1 MEPGIV
7 RWEFGKVVSLEAG
20 ELVFSWGPKE
30 PENLKHRPTAIFDVT
45 KFNTVGKEN
54 FLIETAKEITSVWG
68 SPFSEPPRGY
78 PILDLLLRREPVMVD
93 SKPLIQPDPE
103 DYLPALIDAASRMHR
118 SAIAV
123 QGPPGTGKTYLASR
137 LIKQL
142 VESGKRVAVGTNS
155 HAAVENLLDECI
167 TADMQPLQV
176 LKVLNTGTPDDYKW
190 TAYKS
195 ASTLANALRH
205 GGGGLVMG
213 GTSFGL
219 CNKDVREHHFDYLII
234 DEAAQYSLVDLIA
247 ASGIADNIILFGD
260 PQQLAQ
266 VVQAVHPGGV
276 ENSALGH
283 FIGDHDIL
291 PDGFGY
297 FVEVT
302 RRMHPNL
309 TEAVSWLSYEGRLR
323 SIEKT
328 KLNVIPD
335 VEPGLHPIQLDHTG
349 NSTHSP
355 EEVKEVIRLVGK
367 HIADVGPEEII
378 IVAPY
383 NNQVN
388 AIRKALD
395 QAGFEEVRVGTVDKF
410 QGQEGMVVIVSLAC
424 SSADDAPRG
433 LDFLLDRN
441 RLNVAISRG
450 KSVCYLIHSEHLL
463 SASFRSI
470 EDVKSVSRLAGV
482 GLQAHFLLR

>member
-1 MEPGIV
+1 
-7 RWEFGKVVSLEAG
+7 
-20 ELVFSWGPKE
+20 
-30 PENLKHRPTAIFDVT
+30 
-45 KFNTVGKEN
+45 
-54 FLIETAKEITSVWG
+54 
-68 SPFSEPPRGY
+68 
-78 PILDLLLRREPVMVD
+78 
-93 SKPLIQPDPE
+93 
-103 DYLPALIDAASRMHR
+103 
-118 SAIAV
+118 
-123 QGPPGTGKTYLASR
+123 
-137 LIKQL
+137 
-142 VESGKRVAVGTNS
+142 
-155 HAAVENLLDECI
+155 
-167 TADMQPLQV
+167 
-176 LKVLNTGTPDDYKW
+176 
-190 TAYKS
+190 
-195 ASTLANALRH
+195 
-205 GGGGLVMG
+205 
-213 GTSFGL
+213 L
-219 CNKDVREHHFDYLII
+219 CNRKVREHHFDYLII

-395 QAGFEEVRVGTVDKF
+395 QAGFVEVRVGTVDKF

-450 KSVCYLIHSEHLL
+450 KSVCYLIHSKHLL

-470 EDVKSVSRLAGV
+470 EDVKSVSRLAGLT
-482 GLQAHFLLR
+482 GLTTAS

>member
-1 MEPGIV
+1 
-7 RWEFGKVVSLEAG
+7 
-20 ELVFSWGPKE
+20 
-30 PENLKHRPTAIFDVT
+30 
-45 KFNTVGKEN
+45 
-54 FLIETAKEITSVWG
+54 
-68 SPFSEPPRGY
+68 
-78 PILDLLLRREPVMVD
+78 
-93 SKPLIQPDPE
+93 
-103 DYLPALIDAASRMHR
+103 
-118 SAIAV
+118 
-123 QGPPGTGKTYLASR
+123 
-137 LIKQL
+137 LIKHL
-142 VESGKRVAVGTNS
+142 VEKGKRVAEGTNS
-155 HAAVENLLDECI
+155 HAAVENLLDECM
-167 TADMQPLQV
+167 ADLMEPSQV
-176 LKVLNTGTPDDYKW
+176 IKALNSGEPEDYKW
-190 TAYKS
+190 TALKDRDGS
-195 ASTLANALRH
+195 VVSRALKANP
-205 GGGGLVMG
+205 GGLAMG
-213 GTSFGL
+213 GTSFAL
-219 CNKDVREHHFDYLII
+219 CNKKVREQHFNYLII
-234 DEAAQYSLVDLIA
+234 DEAAQYSLVDLIS
-247 ASGIADNIILFGD
+247 ASGIADNIILFVD

-266 VVQAVHPGGV
+266 VVQEVHPGGV

-283 FIGDHDIL
+283 FIGDHAIL
-291 PDGFGY
+291 PDGLGF

-302 RRMHPNL
+302 RRMHPKL
-309 TEAVSWLSYEGRLR
+309 TEAVSWLSYERRLR

-328 KLNVIPD
+328 KLNVIPG

-355 EEVKEVIRLVGK
+355 EEVEEVIRLVGK

-450 KSVCYLIHSEHLL
+450 KSVCYLVHSKHLL

-482 GLQAHFLLR
+482 GQTSR